1 MTDSVTYS
9 RPYAEA
15 AYKIAVETGALDM
28 WSDNLSIM
36 SHVVINGDVKAIIA
50 SPKVDSDKTLEFLN
64 SFLSEENQMFSKFIS
79 IMIEN
84 KKVYYLD
91 EVYRLFREM
100 ILDEQNTT
108 VAEVETAYPLS
119 DEQKNLL
126 IKSLENQH
134 NKQIKIDE
142 VINQSLLAGIK
153 ISINNEVTD
162 YSVRYKL
169 NSMKEQIINNRYC
182 LLYTSPSPRDGHQSR
197 MPSSA

>member
-1 MTDSVTYS
+1 
-9 RPYAEA
+9 
-15 AYKIAVETGALDM
+15 
-28 WSDNLSIM
+28 
-36 SHVVINGDVKAIIA
+36 
-50 SPKVDSDKTLEFLN
+50 
-64 SFLSEENQMFSKFIS
+64 MFSNFIS

-91 EVYRLFREM
+91 EVCRLFREM

-119 DEQKNLL
+119 DEQRNLL
-126 IKSLENQH
+126 IKSLENQYS
-134 NKQIKIDE
+134 KKIKIDE

-169 NSMKEQIINNRYC
+169 NSMKEQIINNR
-182 LLYTSPSPRDGHQSR
+182 
-197 MPSSA
+197 

>member
-15 AYKIAVETGALDM
+15 AYKIAVETNELDM
-28 WSDNLSIM
+28 WTDNLSMM
-36 SHVVINGDVKAIIA
+36 SHVICSGDVKAIIA
-50 SPKVDSDKTLEFLN
+50 SPKIDSEKTLGFLN
-64 SFLSEENQMFSKFIS
+64 SFLPRENLMFSKFIA

-84 KKVYYLD
+84 KKVYFLD

-108 VAEVETAYPLS
+108 IAEVETAYPLS
-119 DEQKNLL
+119 VEQKNSL
-126 IKSLENQH
+126 IKNLEKQH
-134 NKQIKIDE
+134 NKKIKVDE
-142 VINQSLLAGIK
+142 IINDSLLAGIK

-169 NSMKEQIINNRYC
+169 NSMKEQITNNR
-182 LLYTSPSPRDGHQSR
+182 
-197 MPSSA
+197 